1 MNWYLGIDIGSLT
14 SKGVLLNRGEIA
26 ARFCLASGVHYAA
39 AAATVRSALCDQAGI
54 AVEDISRTVTTGHG
68 ADLIPFSDRHVAD
81 ARCCVLGMHFILPAV
96 RSIIDVQAQSC
107 QVMVLDANGRLL
119 DISVSEKCASV
130 SGGFIDTIA
139 NVLQV
144 AIADVGPLSLASEHP
159 VTFSTGCAVFA
170 ESEAVSR
177 VAEGAAAEDILAGVH
192 QMLAD
197 RIGAIARRMGMAPP
211 CALCGGGGLN
221 MGLIS
226 RLRDAGIDLQVPP
239 YPEQINAIGAALLAR
254 KG

>member
-1 MNWYLGIDIGSLT
+1 MNWYLGIDIGSLA
-14 SKGVLLNRGEIA
+14 SKGVLLHQGRLK
-26 ARFCLASGVHYAA
+26 ARFRMASGIQYATA
-39 AAATVRSALCDQAGI
+39 AEKVRNALCEQAGI
-54 AVEDISRTVTTGHG
+54 AAEDILRTITTGHG
-68 ADLIPFSDRHVAD
+68 ADLIPFSDQHVAD
-81 ARCCVLGMHFILPAV
+81 ARCCVKGMHYLLPDV
-96 RSIIDVQAQSC
+96 RSIIDVQGQSC
-107 QVMVLDANGRLL
+107 QVIMLNGNGRLL

-144 AIADVGPLSLASEHP
+144 APEDVGPLSLTSKQP

-197 RIGAIARRMGMAPP
+197 RIGASARRMGIESP
-211 CALCGGGGLN
+211 CAISGGGGLN
-221 MGLIS
+221 PGLIKK
-226 RLRDAGIDLQVPP
+226 LADVGFNVQVPS
-239 YPEQINAIGAALLAR
+239 YPELVNAIGAAFIAM